1 MLNGRIKDW
10 NREKIGL
17 KNRLEQEQSKRLD
30 LRRKETHRTGRK
42 AGIKKR
48 QVGVEE
54 RQAGIERKQA

>member
-17 KNRLEQEQSKRLD
+17 KNRLEQSKRLD

-54 RQAGIERKQA
+54 RRAGIERKQA